1 MLGNTE
7 IKAMIEVLRDQ
18 LNELTQNLDIHAKQ
32 VMDLSHEIDVLVVK
46 YQRSLK

>member
-18 LNELTQNLDIHAKQ
+18 LNELVQNLDIHTQQ

-46 YQRSLK
+46 CQRSLK